1 MSTHA
6 RRITLGVLALGLGA
20 SALAA
25 QQKPRTPASYRWYVG
40 AQGGVTNFETTGQ
53 TRGWLPSVGGHTLI
67 IAKRTGLLLSVDEII
82 GDDEVGNFSDE
93 LSPTGSRTISFNDI
107 RRYQAVLVAF
117 PWRSPIEPYF
127 GIGGGIQHAVNPQ
140 PLNTAGLT
148 PTELDAVF
156 DAASD
161 NSSFAYVTA
170 MIGLQLRGGPVV
182 LFGQAQIL
190 SGPSR
195 GNIFVGPS
203 YAGQAG
209 IRFSLG
215 SSRDNETDDR

>member
-1 MSTHA
+1 M
-6 RRITLGVLALGLGA
+6 
-20 SALAA
+20 
-25 QQKPRTPASYRWYVG
+25 
-40 AQGGVTNFETTGQ
+40 
-53 TRGWLPSVGGHTLI
+53 
-67 IAKRTGLLLSVDEII
+67 
-82 GDDEVGNFSDE
+82 
-93 LSPTGSRTISFNDI
+93 
-107 RRYQAVLVAF
+107 
-117 PWRSPIEPYF
+117 
-127 GIGGGIQHAVNPQ
+127 QHAVNPQ

-148 PTELDAVF
+148 PTEIDAVF
-156 DAASD
+156 EAASD